1 MTQQLTMDG
10 LDGIGR
16 VIPTDLQAEMQQSY
30 LEYAMSVIVG
40 RALPDIRD
48 GLKPVHRRI
57 LYAMHELGLTP
68 DRPFRKCARVVGDVL
83 GKYHPHGDQ
92 AVYDALV
99 RMVQEFSSRYPLVA
113 GHGNFGSVDNDP
125 PAAMRYTECRLAGIG
140 NTGLLA
146 EISEENVD
154 FVPNFDGSQAEPSI
168 LPARLPLLLL
178 NGSSGI
184 AVGMATNIP
193 PHNLNEV
200 VDGLLCL
207 IDCPQATV
215 ADLMAK
221 IPAPDFPTGGYIL
234 NTQGIE
240 DMYTHG
246 RGGITLQGVAQ
257 YEEIP
262 ATKGRHRRT
271 AIIITEFPFQV
282 NKASW
287 IEKVADLVTQEKI
300 TGIADLRDE
309 SDRAGIRVVVELR
322 KDAHPQQVLQQL
334 FKQTSLQTTFGAI
347 LLAVIDGKPQ
357 QVGLKDLLQHFLAFR
372 EQTLTRIF
380 TAELAH
386 VRQKAEE
393 VAGMLLALSRLD
405 AVIDL
410 LRHAPDGS
418 TAKLQLQTLLD
429 CSPQQADTI
438 LAMPLR
444 RLTGLEQDRLHKEHQ
459 AHSTRIR
466 DLEGLLQDRQKRL
479 NYLKKELR
487 QLKKEFG
494 DPRRSRIKAAEGI
507 PLPEQSLDLEEESET
522 LVLLQ
527 LTQKGYIRRSPLP
540 KRGRIKPP
548 AGDTIQT
555 HCVGLHQN
563 ILVLTTSG
571 KGFPL
576 SVDSIPTGRGA
587 PLITLVSGSESG
599 VASLLLEQAG
609 DLILLSRQGRIKR
622 IPPKDFSGLTSRG
635 STMMKLKEGDEL
647 GWAEFYIS
655 ETPGQALIIAT
666 ASGRLLRLDPIQ
678 IPRISKTAQ
687 GQPAIRLQKQ
697 DTVVGMSL
705 GSVNVN
711 SVLGL
716 ITQQG
721 YGKQIPVTNI
731 PQGEQGGLG
740 IQGISF
746 QSETDQLAGI
756 LLKKQ
761 SDDFLITTSSTV
773 FSVPW
778 SQLPHRPKGEAG
790 DPIFP
795 GDRIQGDRIQGVYPG

>member
-99 RMVQEFSSRYPLVA
+99 RMVQQFSSRYPLVA
-113 GHGNFGSVDNDP
+113 GHGNFGSIDNDP
-125 PAAMRYTECRLAGIG
+125 PAAMRYTECRLAGLG
-140 NTGLLA
+140 HTGLLS

-154 FVPNFDGSQAEPSI
+154 FVSNFDGSQAEPSI
-168 LPARLPLLLL
+168 LPARLPILLL

-193 PHNLNEV
+193 PHNLNEI
-200 VDGLLCL
+200 VDGLLLL
-207 IDCPQATV
+207 IDRPQSTV

-221 IPAPDFPTGGYIL
+221 IPAPDFPTGGHIL
-234 NTQGIE
+234 NTQGIQ

-257 YEEIP
+257 YEEMQ
-262 ATKGRHRRT
+262 AGKGRHRRT

-309 SDRAGIRVVVELR
+309 SDRTGIRVVIELR
-322 KDAHPQQVLQQL
+322 KDAHPHQVLQQL

-357 QVGLKDLLQHFLAFR
+357 QVGLKELLHHFLEFR

-380 TAELAH
+380 QAELTH
-386 VRQKAEE
+386 VQQKAED
-393 VAGMLLALSRLD
+393 VAGMLLALARLD
-405 AVIDL
+405 DVIDL
-410 LRHAPDGS
+410 LRRAPDGS

-429 CSPQQADTI
+429 CSPHQADTI

-444 RLTGLEQDRLHKEHQ
+444 RLTGLEQERLQKEQQ
-459 AHSTRIR
+459 AHTTRIR
-466 DLEGLLQDRQKRL
+466 ELEGLLQDRQKRL

-494 DPRRSRIKAAEGI
+494 DPRRSQIKSANEI
-507 PLPEQSLDLEEESET
+507 PLPEQSLDLDEEPET
-522 LVLLQ
+522 IVLLQ

-540 KRGRIKPP
+540 KRGRAK
-548 AGDTIQT
+548 AAAEDTIQT
-555 HCVGLHQN
+555 HFVGLHQN
-563 ILVLTTSG
+563 LLVLTTSG
-571 KGFPL
+571 KGFSL
-576 SVDSIPTGRGA
+576 AVEAIPTGRGA
-587 PLITLVSGSESG
+587 PLVTLLSGSESG
-599 VASLLLEQAG
+599 LASLLLEQAG
-609 DLILLSRQGRIKR
+609 DLILLSHQGRIKR
-622 IPPKDFSGLTSRG
+622 IPPEDFRGLTSRG
-635 STMMKLKEGDEL
+635 STLMKLKEGDEL
-647 GWAEFYIS
+647 GWAEFYVS

-666 ASGRLLRLDPIQ
+666 SSGRLLHLDPSQ
-678 IPRISKTAQ
+678 IPQTGKTSQ

-697 DTVVGMSL
+697 DTLAGMVL
-705 GSVNVN
+705 CPRNGT
-711 SVLGL
+711 LGL
-716 ITQQG
+716 ITQEG
-721 YGKQIPVTNI
+721 YGKQIPVTKI
-731 PQGEQGGLG
+731 PQGERGGLG
-740 IQGISF
+740 SQLMSF
-746 QSETDQLAGI
+746 NSETDKLVGI
-756 LLKKQ
+756 VAKKQ
-761 SDDFLITTSSTV
+761 SDDFLITTSSTGV
-773 FSVPW
+773 SINW
-778 SQLPHRPKGEAG
+778 SQLPQQTKGAG
-790 DPIFP
+790 QQVF
-795 GDRIQGDRIQGVYPG
+795 QGDRIQGVYPG